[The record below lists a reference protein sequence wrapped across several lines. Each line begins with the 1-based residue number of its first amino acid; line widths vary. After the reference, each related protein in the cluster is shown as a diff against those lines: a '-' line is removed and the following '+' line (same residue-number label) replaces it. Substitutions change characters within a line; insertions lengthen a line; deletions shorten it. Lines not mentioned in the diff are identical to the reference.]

1 SAVSIITYGGIAPA
15 TPGTIS
21 GSTNVCGNNTTRT
34 YSISA
39 VNGAATYNWSVTSG
53 YRIVHPAT
61 GSLVTSYSGTQ
72 RSISVRFPSSGS
84 VSNGQIRVSATSG
97 GNCTATSGLR
107 TKTVKFGP
115 QTYPVTGPS
124 TLRRYNTGRYTVSGY
139 GITNRSWSFPSSL
152 SPLTGTT
159 SNSIVLEALGTS
171 SGYVTL
177 TYRSCGVTRSS
188 SKYVTISNSG
198 GGGAAR
204 GSLGEELEATISGI
218 YPNPAVDVVTVTAGS
233 PLKQV
238 SVMNLLG
245 QTMQT
250 TPQISGREATV
261 DVASLEAG
269 SYLIIAVDEEGKKV
283 HKLVVE

>member
-1 SAVSIITYGGIAPA
+1 
-15 TPGTIS
+15 
-21 GSTNVCGNNTTRT
+21 
-34 YSISA
+34 
-39 VNGAATYNWSVTSG
+39 
-53 YRIVHPAT
+53 
-61 GSLVTSYSGTQ
+61 
-72 RSISVRFPSSGS
+72 
-84 VSNGQIRVSATSG
+84 
-97 GNCTATSGLR
+97 
-107 TKTVKFGP
+107 
-115 QTYPVTGPS
+115 
-124 TLRRYNTGRYTVSGY
+124 
-139 GITNRSWSFPSSL
+139 
-152 SPLTGTT
+152 
-159 SNSIVLEALGTS
+159 
-171 SGYVTL
+171 
-177 TYRSCGVTRSS
+177 
-188 SKYVTISNSG
+188 G